1 MKGETVFGGGVRGG
15 RGGRGERSERVKGKM
30 GG

>member
-1 MKGETVFGGGVRGG
+1 MKGETVLGGGVRGG